1 MAYLLQQLCS
11 FPVNIRGCFGI
22 VGSFNRFHRVKHE
35 LIVGGFLL
43 HTVSG

>member
-1 MAYLLQQLCS
+1 MTYLQFCS

-22 VGSFNRFHRVKHE
+22 VGSFNCFYHVKHE
-35 LIVGGFLL
+35 LMVGGFLL